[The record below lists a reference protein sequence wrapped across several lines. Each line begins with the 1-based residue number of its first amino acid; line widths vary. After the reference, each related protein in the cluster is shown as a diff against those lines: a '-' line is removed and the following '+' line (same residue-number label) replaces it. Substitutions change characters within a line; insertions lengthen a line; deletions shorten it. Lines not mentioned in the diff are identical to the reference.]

1 MYASVKIQ
9 LRLAYLYITT
19 MTNGYLP
26 INIFFSAFFNVAPEL
41 RIYLLTSWR
50 GIQQFNEKHGQ
61 NEKEF
66 EWLRGIN
73 VSALNRNELIFHR
86 ASERRCIDAK
96 NPEGRWKCARHRI
109 CKRSRAT
116 KTRCTGNVAARRG
129 AHTQSP
135 VTKARRWRSRRHGP
149 KRRLLTEKQE
159 SGGIIM
165 SRLQYYWR
173 V

>member
-9 LRLAYLYITT
+9 LRLAYLYITA

-26 INIFFSAFFNVAPEL
+26 INIFFRVFQRSTGIANLFTDQ
-41 RIYLLTSWR
+41 LTRDSTVQWK
-50 GIQQFNEKHGQ
+50 KHGQ

-73 VSALNRNELIFHR
+73 VSALDRNELIFHR

-96 NPEGRWKCARHRI
+96 NPEGRWKCARRI

-116 KTRCTGNVAARRG
+116 KTRCTGNVSARRG
-129 AHTQSP
+129 ARTQSP
-135 VTKARRWRSRRHGP
+135 VTKARRWWSLRHGP

-165 SRLQYYWR
+165 SRLQYCWR